1 MRKEEYQI
9 LSCFKKN
16 LEQDVKIFFK
26 PFLNGEMLDIVLVKE
41 KCGVILVSLSDL
53 RVSGAKEYDK
63 RGILLEKKIKL
74 NPIVK
79 VKECKDSL
87 FSFHMESLLKA
98 KVYKS
103 SVYGVVKCFIYFMEE
118 EEACKE
124 NFIFDNHVYV
134 FCKRE
139 VEKLVEK
146 VKEVFSKENN
156 LFTKE
161 IYDEFI
167 VKLKGE
173 KIEKITFPRVFLSK
187 GQSASAISREGDSKI
202 KGVAGA
208 GKTVVLAHR
217 VINGIERVKA
227 LGKRNPK
234 VIILTYN
241 ITLRTYILGI
251 IQNLYEG
258 REFTIEIKHYH
269 KFIIDKGREL
279 DIVISKESFNDINVF
294 EDGVDKIEKY
304 DCILIDEIQDY
315 EINWQRIIKK
325 YFLKENGEY
334 VLFGDEKQNIY
345 ERELDSLRKVKT
357 NVRGNWRTL
366 NKSFRVGGKL
376 AEVALKFQREFLK
389 KKYELD
395 SEEEL
400 IYDSL
405 FGMDQFIDYKKIGN
419 LEEGIDY
426 VYKLTDVF
434 NKIKNE
440 N

>member
-1 MRKEEYQI
+1 MKKEEYRI
-9 LSCFKKN
+9 LSYLKKN
-16 LEQDVKIFFK
+16 LESDVKIFFR
-26 PFLNGEMLDIVLVKE
+26 PFLNGEMIDVILVKE
-41 KCGVILVSLSDL
+41 NCGVIIIDMSDL
-53 RVSGAKEYDK
+53 KISRAKAYDK
-63 RGILLEKKIKL
+63 RSIILDEKIKL
-74 NPIVK
+74 NPVARVK
-79 VKECKDSL
+79 DCKDSL
-87 FSFHMESLLKA
+87 FSFHIESLLKA
-98 KVYKS
+98 KIYKKS
-103 SVYGVVKCFIYFMEE
+103 IYGIVKCFIYFMEDE
-118 EEACKE
+118 GCKGE
-124 NFIFDNHVYV
+124 FIFDKYV
-134 FCKRE
+134 DVFFKGQTD
-139 VEKLVEK
+139 KLLRKIE
-146 VKEVFSKENN
+146 EVFSRENN

-167 VKLKGE
+167 MKLNGDETQKVKIPK
-173 KIEKITFPRVFLSK
+173 VFLSK
-187 GQSASAISREGDSKI
+187 GQAISAVSKEGDSKI

-208 GKTVVLAHR
+208 GKTLVLAHR
-217 VINGIERVKA
+217 VVNGIQRVKK
-227 LGKRNPK
+227 LGIVKPR
-234 VIILTYN
+234 VLILTYN

-251 IQNLYEG
+251 IQSLYEG

-279 DIVISKESFNDINVF
+279 DIVISKESFNNINVF
-294 EDGVDKIEKY
+294 EDGREKIEKY

-325 YFLKENGEY
+325 YFLKGNGEY

-345 ERELDSLRKVKT
+345 ERELDSLKKVKT
-357 NVRGNWRTL
+357 NVRGNWRNL